1 MVQRGV
7 APHGTVVCYG
17 WLRSSVAAEVSLG
30 EKKMRGRKENLSLI
44 PSIFLSPWETSA
56 NREVDVQRVNFNL
69 KLMKNRQLVPVYCI
83 KWLLRMVTSGEQIS
97 PSFLICKENTTQ
109 LHSLCMDVLF
119 KITASGILLRK
130 LRNSQFQYAAWW
142 WDLLIWRKHA

>member
-1 MVQRGV
+1 MTSQVVQRGV
-7 APHGTVVCYG
+7 APHVTVVCYG

-69 KLMKNRQLVPVYCI
+69 KLMKNRHEI
-83 KWLLRMVTSGEQIS
+83 
-97 PSFLICKENTTQ
+97 
-109 LHSLCMDVLF
+109 D
-119 KITASGILLRK
+119 
-130 LRNSQFQYAAWW
+130 
-142 WDLLIWRKHA
+142 